1 MMRKITFFLTLLLL
15 VSALS
20 SCSSIYVSTPE
31 VTGDYTMEVDPNEE
45 YFTSGAAVNRNDS
58 NGRIYNDYWI
68 YLEKQKYQQ
77 YRTTLSNGEEQW
89 STKQIK
95 RWVKLNTQTG
105 EVSSL
110 CLIPSCTHSLGSD
123 CPMIVT
129 DGMALIQGLIDD
141 WFVFSYYHD
150 PGMNADSLGYIPES
164 YIYNL
169 QTGELIKLLEYDLSG
184 TVISKASTWCFFEDE
199 IYFVKDVFDY
209 SDSGYIP
216 GKDMPDYFIPETR
229 SYLCMFDI
237 NTKKISDVME
247 IPNEYEISAITNR
260 RFFFID
266 DKKEIYSCDRNV
278 KELTKEEVLD
288 FSPQEFCGVYAYNF
302 SNIEGGELL
311 VYNIRTDTKS
321 VIDTEYTYR
330 QAIAT
335 NDGIIM
341 TTFSDSNEGYSE
353 ITKRR
358 SEFKNDAEMLKE
370 RARYRYESTA
380 LVYML
385 SFDGSG
391 RSLIYEKD
399 RIIITAYLKS
409 DKYLCALQ
417 TGVDPDNGYQ
427 AFALPNNGRVLIDI
441 ETGEITP
448 VPYLELV
455 YPDGYRASE

>member
-1 MMRKITFFLTLLLL
+1 MRKITFFLTLLLL

-20 SCSSIYVSTPE
+20 SCSSIYVSSPDI
-31 VTGDYTMEVDPNEE
+31 TGDYTMEVDPNEE
-45 YFTSGAAVNRNDS
+45 YFTSGAVVNRNDGK
-58 NGRIYNDYWI
+58 GRIYNDYWI
-68 YLEKQKYQQ
+68 YLETQSYQE
-77 YRTTLSNGEEQW
+77 YIKTNSDGSEKWANRSV
-89 STKQIK
+89 K
-95 RWVKLNTQTG
+95 RWVKLNTKTG

-110 CLIPSCTHSLGSD
+110 CLIPSCTHSPGSD

-129 DGMALIQGLIDD
+129 GGTALIQGLIDD
-141 WFVFSYYHD
+141 WFVFSYWYN

-199 IYFVKDVFDY
+199 IYFVKNVFDY

-237 NTKKISDVME
+237 NTKKISEVME
-247 IPNEYEISAITNR
+247 IPNEYDISAITNR

-278 KELTKEEVLD
+278 KELTKEKVLD
-288 FSPQEFCGVYAYNF
+288 FSPQEFCGIYAYNF

-370 RARYRYESTA
+370 RSRYRYESTA

-385 SFDGSG
+385 SFDGKS
-391 RSLIYEKD
+391 RSLIFEKD
-399 RIIITAYLKS
+399 RIILTAYLKS
-409 DKYLCALQ
+409 DKYLCGMQ
-417 TGVDPDNGYQ
+417 NGIDPDNDYEWV
-427 AFALPNNGRVLIDI
+427 ALPNSGRVLIDI

-455 YPDGYRASE
+455 YSEGYRAVE